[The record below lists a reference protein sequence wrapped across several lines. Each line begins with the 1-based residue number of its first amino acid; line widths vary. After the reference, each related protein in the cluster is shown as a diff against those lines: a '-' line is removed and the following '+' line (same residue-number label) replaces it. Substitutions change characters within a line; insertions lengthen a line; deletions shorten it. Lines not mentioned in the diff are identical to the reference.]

1 MTAARRGGRR
11 AAGDRCIM
19 RETVAA
25 EVRTVNAINP
35 AERFQAGARERLL
48 SSDRLGWSGFG
59 AELVGI
65 GAGVHRVPAAA
76 EHRVGMHIGAPV
88 TAHCR
93 CDGRR
98 SSRIQSQ
105 GDVDVIPAGLDG
117 QWADDAS
124 CTILRIAFTEEFAQR
139 TLSRLDRRGAVAR
152 ITPRLQWRDPRF
164 QHLAWALRAE
174 LEAPFASDALYA
186 ESLGVAMIIRLADGD
201 EDSASRSTKPALNR
215 SAAMRVIDYIDAYL
229 DRSLTA
235 RRAGRGC
242 RAQRAAFQALVPAD
256 VRDARASIRGGEA
269 RRAREATASTRQA
282 SGQPGR
288 ARLRL
293 RACEPYGALDEAHAG
308 GDAEGGRTKRAEEI
322 TPRHKYRGFAAT
334 RALRPAS
341 P

>member
-1 MTAARRGGRR
+1 
-11 AAGDRCIM
+11 M

-35 AERFQAGARERLL
+35 AERFQAGTRERLL

-152 ITPRLQWRDPRF
+152 ITPRLQWRDPRL

-174 LEAPFASDALYA
+174 LEAPHASDALYA

-201 EDSASRSTKPALNR
+201 DDSASRSTKPALNR
-215 SAAMRVIDYIDAYL
+215 SAAMRVVDYIDAHL
-229 DRSLTA
+229 DRSLA
-235 RRAGRGC
+235 LAELAEVAGLSVPHFKLLFRRTFGTPVHQFVVEKRVE
-242 RAQRAAFQALVPAD
+242 RAKRLLLQ
-256 VRDARASIRGGEA
+256 GGLPV
-269 RRAREATASTRQA
+269 SQV
-282 SGQPGR
+282 
-288 ARLRL
+288 
-293 RACEPYGALDEAHAG
+293 ALDCGFAHASHM
-308 GDAEGGRTKRAEEI
+308 AHWMKRMLGV
-322 TPRHKYRGFAAT
+322 TPREVEQSERRT
-334 RALRPAS
+334 
-341 P
+341 